1 MGISLNQERRIVII
15 GCGAG
20 GGTAA
25 QFARKTDRKA
35 NVSIFEKGIY
45 PQYSK
50 CGLPY
55 VISGKI
61 PRFEDLIEF
70 SEEWF
75 NKAKIDLFL
84 KSNVEEIDINEK
96 IIKVNNNGKYIEYPF
111 NSVIIATGAEP
122 AIPPIKNLSQDGKFV
137 KGVGVVR
144 TIDDAKKI
152 KSLLTPGK
160 KATVIG
166 AGLIGLEM
174 ADCLYEKNINVT
186 VVEAL
191 PDILSN
197 TLDPDM
203 SAQIMDQLSE
213 KIDIYLNHF
222 ANEIKHENGVIK
234 SVSIQDR
241 ESGVINQIPTDI
253 LVVATG
259 TKPENSLAKKS
270 GCRLGKHGHIIVNER
285 SETSIKNLY
294 AIGDCTEY
302 IDFVT
307 KKPTPIGLG
316 SIVVRQGIAA
326 GINAAGGS
334 YSLPNGVLQ
343 TRTTDIFG
351 FEVAAVGPTLSCFES
366 ENIVTGKFNGF
377 SLPEYFPGGKSISIK
392 VLVNADSGEIIS
404 AQGIGDKAAQRI
416 NTFAGAVLGR
426 LNIDL
431 FKKLETAYAPPVAP
445 TLDAVT
451 LACDVVSMKLNRKKR

>member
-1 MGISLNQERRIVII
+1 MNQERKIAIV

-35 NVSIFEKGIY
+35 SVTVFEKGVY

-55 VISGKI
+55 AISGKI

-84 KSNVEEIDINEK
+84 RTNVEEIDADDK
-96 IIKVNNNGKYIEYPF
+96 IIKVNNNGKSLEHPF
-111 NSVIIATGAEP
+111 TSIILATGAEP
-122 AIPPIKNLSQDGKFV
+122 SIPPIKNLSQGGELV
-137 KGVGVVR
+137 KGVEIVR

-152 KSLLTPGK
+152 KSLLKPEK

-174 ADCLYEKNINVT
+174 ADCLYEKKIKVT
-186 VVEAL
+186 VVESL

-203 SAQIMDQLSE
+203 SAQIKDQISE
-213 KIDIYLNHF
+213 NVDIYLNHF
-222 ANEIKHENGVIK
+222 ANEIKHENGAIK
-234 SVSIQDR
+234 SVNIQDR
-241 ESGVINQIPTDI
+241 ESGAIKQIPTDLLI
-253 LVVATG
+253 IATG
-259 TKPENSLAKKS
+259 TKPKTSLAKKT
-270 GCRLGKHGHIIVNER
+270 GCMLGKHGHIIVNER

-294 AIGDCTEY
+294 AVGDCTEY
-302 IDFVT
+302 TDFLT
-307 KKPTPIGLG
+307 KKPVPIGLG
-316 SIVVRQGIAA
+316 SVVVRQAIAA

-334 YSLPNGVLQ
+334 YSLPSGVLQ
-343 TRTTDIFG
+343 TRTTSIFG
-351 FEVAAVGPTLSCFES
+351 FEIAAVGPTLSCFDN
-366 ENIVTGKFNGF
+366 ENIVTGKFNGS
-377 SLPEYFPGGKSISIK
+377 SLPEYFPGGKPITIK
-392 VLVNADSGEIIS
+392 VFVNAESGEIIS
-404 AQGIGDKAAQRI
+404 AQAVGDKAAQRI
-416 NTFAGAVLGR
+416 NTLACAVLGK
-426 LNIDL
+426 LQIDL

-445 TLDAVT
+445 ILDAVT